1 MFHPNPLNLAQ
12 RSVLPLALLCALS
25 GQNATA
31 ATAGMCHYLTNT
43 TIQNVTGYD
52 LELWSQSGYEGGFG
66 IAPALPTGWV
76 LATGGVTGFTQTWGA
91 SNSTTGGQMIFQIN
105 DNMSNPQFQFTYWS
119 GVGTSPGSIADALAV
134 GAQEVT
140 QEALK
145 DLGEDAG
152 EDAAIVAVPPPGDAI
167 LATIKI
173 LKAIGKIASDI
184 ASAFSALGFL
194 NIDPPD
200 GAFPNNDWPTSS
212 ISVNTNQTETVAVP
226 SYYNGATD
234 ETAFLNGYVVSATSI
249 NNGCTNS
256 WNVVVTPYCAYVCG
270 YASANNTPIADADC
284 SSTAYCSATASA
296 SAANTLLAKPLA
308 LDKGFYP

>member
-1 MFHPNPLNLAQ
+1 MFHLNPVTLAQ
-12 RSVLPLALLCALS
+12 RSVLPLALLCAL
-25 GQNATA
+25 GGPNANA

-43 TIQNVTGYD
+43 VIQNVTGYN
-52 LELWSQSGYEGGFG
+52 LELVTQKGYEGGFG

-134 GAQEVT
+134 GAQEVA

-145 DLGEDAG
+145 DLGEEAG

-212 ISVNTNQTETVAVP
+212 ISVNTNQTDTVAVP
-226 SYYNGATD
+226 SYYNGATG
-234 ETAFLNGYVVSATSI
+234 ETAILNGYVVSATSI

-256 WNVVVTPYCAYVCG
+256 WNVVVMPYCAYVCG
-270 YASANNTPIADADC
+270 YASANNTTIADSNC
-284 SSTAYCSATASA
+284 STTSYCTSAASA
-296 SAANTLLAKPLA
+296 SAANTLFAKTLSA
-308 LDKGFYP
+308 R